1 MRNHEASLGKYS
13 CPAVAIQKAIT
24 RPVEPPLDSIPAT
37 GRRVPHADT
46 AGKASVLPAV
56 SAPILRVLCEGW
68 GTQLSPFDL
77 TRKADLFLRRPGFH
91 LVMGPKPEHPGSKA
105 RAGPPTQ
112 FAA

>member
-1 MRNHEASLGKYS
+1 
-13 CPAVAIQKAIT
+13 
-24 RPVEPPLDSIPAT
+24 LDSIPAT

-91 LVMGPKPEHPGSKA
+91 LVMGPKPEHPAFESETWTTHSIH
-105 RAGPPTQ
+105 RASES
-112 FAA
+112 AALLT